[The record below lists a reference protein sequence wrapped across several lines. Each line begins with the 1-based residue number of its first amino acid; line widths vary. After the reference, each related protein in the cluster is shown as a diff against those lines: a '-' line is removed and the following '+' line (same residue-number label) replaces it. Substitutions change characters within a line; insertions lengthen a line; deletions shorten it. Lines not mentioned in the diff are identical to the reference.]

1 MQLKATCGAC
11 GSDLLQI
18 PDASEKDQMVRC
30 SKCNADVGEK
40 SEVQRKLK
48 KAAEDQVEKIKADLI
63 NSLKKAGFK

>member
-18 PDASEKDQMVRC
+18 PDASEKDQMIRC

-40 SEVQRKLK
+40 SEVQRELR
-48 KAAEDQVEKIKADLI
+48 KAAEKQAEKIKADLTK
-63 NSLKKAGFK
+63 SLKKAGFK